1 MKSAPFRK
9 TSVVL
14 CALAALLLLPGCG
27 GRSASIQQQG
37 AVTLVETLTIGHDD
51 SDDAFLF
58 SSIPAVAVLDDGRIV
73 LSDSQDPRLR
83 LFNEDGSFRR
93 YIGAQGGGPGE
104 MERPISVSI
113 VNGQIVA
120 AEQMRQ
126 RFIVFDSDGDFKFE
140 QPFPATMHP
149 YTVRGVGE
157 NLIAA
162 VGGSESLADG
172 TSLDPI
178 ESRYVR
184 VFNDSLV
191 SVRRF
196 GKLSAIMDPSSPLE
210 RQAASFAS
218 VVLDANAKTLVVA
231 PRSYRCRLARYDW
244 NEDTPVV
251 SMLES
256 QSCPDRGYRELTEA
270 EFNDYRKLAEA
281 DDLGSIPGSLGASFT
296 SEGKSYSLVWRV
308 AEGVVMRDDG
318 SVLVLVNA
326 YANGWARRVDYFSAA
341 GAFVGSFPIK
351 GLPDDLKG
359 GFVGSDNSGNWYYR
373 STSAEGLPGIKRFS
387 VELELPEGS

>member
-83 LFNEDGSFRR
+83 L
-93 YIGAQGGGPGE
+93 
-104 MERPISVSI
+104 
-113 VNGQIVA
+113 
-120 AEQMRQ
+120 
-126 RFIVFDSDGDFKFE
+126 
-140 QPFPATMHP
+140 
-149 YTVRGVGE
+149 
-157 NLIAA
+157 
-162 VGGSESLADG
+162 
-172 TSLDPI
+172 
-178 ESRYVR
+178 
-184 VFNDSLV
+184 FNDSLV

-308 AEGVVMRDDG
+308 AEGVVMSDDG

-341 GAFVGSFPIK
+341 GAFVGSFPIE